1 MFTVRIL
8 AVKRPPTGVD
18 IAKGHLPKSPYITE
32 AELAD
37 WLGVA
42 PSDLYTD
49 ENLTDEQF
57 GAIVQAVMNGLE
69 ARMSENP
76 DLEMGQFLAVTL
88 SEFQSRLYDGVYAQT
103 KDNPFYAIDSFLICH
118 RFGLYPPT
126 WVLNWLAKAFD
137 EYMKTEGTEDEGKKD
152 LSSFLGTKRGKGK
165 TPILKEANSVSRE
178 GDLMNELGSLTMLE
192 ATIME
197 AAVMVS
203 ARQEKCGAKCP
214 IPETLAERFTK
225 RGWSRMFGPMK
236 PPSSPLSSEVKRQLA
251 ETYPAHS
258 IPAKFKLAE

>member
-49 ENLTDEQF
+49 ESLTDEQY
-57 GAIVQAVMNGLE
+57 GAIGQAIMSGLV

-88 SEFQSRLYDGVYAQT
+88 SEFQSRLFDGVYAPT
-103 KDNPFYAIDSFLICH
+103 KDNPFYAIDAFLICH

-137 EYMKTEGTEDEGKKD
+137 GYMKSEGKED
-152 LSSFLGTKRGKGK
+152 LSSFLGAKRGRGQ

-178 GDLMNELGSLTMLE
+178 GVLMYELGSLTVLG
-192 ATIME
+192 ATIIE
-197 AAVMVS
+197 GAVMVS
-203 ARQEKCGAKCP
+203 ARQETCDRKCP

-236 PPSSPLSSEVKRQLA
+236 PLSSPLSPEVKKQLA
-251 ETYPAHS
+251 DAYPAHS
-258 IPAKFKLAE
+258 IPAKFK